1 VPDLGKKKRAPKTAS
16 SSPEWRARRT
26 PLPAG
31 RLLAWIVLSSGG
43 DAVMVAILVLP
54 TFVISLVQFTSLQ
67 KTVVAI
73 SHHLLLGVVCNQ
85 QPTGV
90 QLRAPF
96 FR

>member
-1 VPDLGKKKRAPKTAS
+1 VPDLGKKKRAPKIVS

-43 DAVMVAILVLP
+43 DAVMLAILVLP
-54 TFVISLVQFTSLQ
+54 TFVISLVQFASLQ

-73 SHHLLLGVVCNQ
+73 SHHLLLGVVRNQ
-85 QPTGV
+85 QSTGV
-90 QLRAPF
+90 QLGAPF